1 MSSSEVFR
9 YIINGV
15 ICTLIHF
22 GVLTLNI
29 KILQFES
36 TGLANLIAAVFG
48 ITASFIGSKYFVFP
62 GRHDSVYK
70 QIIKFGFLYMAIAL
84 CHGFILFVWTDHFAL
99 DYRIG
104 FVLATCFQVSLSFI
118 GNKYM
123 VFKK

>member
-1 MSSSEVFR
+1 
-9 YIINGV
+9 
-15 ICTLIHF
+15 
-22 GVLTLNI
+22 LNV
-29 KILQFES
+29 KILLFES
-36 TGLANLIAAVFG
+36 TGLANLIAAIFG

-62 GRHDSVYK
+62 GRNDSAYK
-70 QIIKFGFLYMAIAL
+70 QIIKFSFLYAAIAL
-84 CHGFILFVWTDHFAL
+84 CHGLILFIWTDRFAL